1 MEPILRVTSAHLWGR
16 QPLGIQA
23 SADFQLKDKELER
36 GSSPAANV
44 SGISMALHGGC
55 DHNVNR
61 PTTGVAKG
69 TQPSLSSIS
78 QVDMAVVW
86 L

>member
-16 QPLGIQA
+16 QPLEIQA
-23 SADFQLKDKELER
+23 SADFQAQIKDKELER
-36 GSSPAANV
+36 GFSSAANV

-55 DHNVNR
+55 DHNVKR

-69 TQPSLSSIS
+69 TQPSL
-78 QVDMAVVW
+78 
-86 L
+86 